1 MSYHTADISVYLLMV
16 QFSAASQSLVDVQ
29 WLQSRDTFVAGMSLE
44 NGCRQ
49 VYNYENFAPITIVC
63 MWRSSMDDHID
74 IYLCYT
80 AVSADESETSAD
92 SVRADDV
99 MSPGRQY
106 LLTESVCFKAAADAS
121 KKGR

>member
-63 MWRSSMDDHID
+63 M
-74 IYLCYT
+74 
-80 AVSADESETSAD
+80 
-92 SVRADDV
+92 
-99 MSPGRQY
+99 
-106 LLTESVCFKAAADAS
+106 
-121 KKGR
+121 